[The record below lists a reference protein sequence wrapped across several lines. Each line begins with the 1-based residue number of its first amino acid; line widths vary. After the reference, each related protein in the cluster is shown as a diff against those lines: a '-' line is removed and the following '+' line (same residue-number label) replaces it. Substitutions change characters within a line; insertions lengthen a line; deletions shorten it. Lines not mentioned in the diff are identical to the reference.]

1 MNHET
6 FQIIDRVESNTA
18 FLTCA
23 VEAFAL
29 LHETLEHDLCTREQT
44 QGGMGYCLRVCSS
57 MVPVLRE
64 LRRISEDLDAVV
76 AAAYEQKKEG

>member
-1 MNHET
+1 
-6 FQIIDRVESNTA
+6 
-18 FLTCA
+18 
-23 VEAFAL
+23 
-29 LHETLEHDLCTREQT
+29 
-44 QGGMGYCLRVCSS
+44 MGYCLRVCSS